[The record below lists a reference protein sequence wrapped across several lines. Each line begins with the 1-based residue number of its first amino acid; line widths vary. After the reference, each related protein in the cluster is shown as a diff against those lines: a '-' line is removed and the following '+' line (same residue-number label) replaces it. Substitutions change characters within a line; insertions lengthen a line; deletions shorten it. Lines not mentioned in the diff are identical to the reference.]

1 MSYVWHSLKM
11 LWKSAAQYRSSL
23 VMQMIAQ
30 LIMTAGDLLA
40 VLVLMDR
47 FLHIGRWQPAEV
59 LFFFGVMQAAFAVTE
74 CFNRGL
80 GTFNGMIASG
90 SFDTVLLRPKSL
102 LLQVLCSRLD
112 PRRFGSLLVGMAAIA
127 VASATLRLRWTV
139 GKVVLML
146 ETLLGSVTL
155 LLGLFLIEATV
166 CFFSIRSIEMVNT
179 LTYGGR
185 TTCQYPI
192 DIYPKPLRLLF
203 TFVAPIALC
212 MHLPVSVVLDR
223 PMFDVPSWCAYAAP
237 LAGVVFFA
245 LMSRAWYFGVRK
257 YRSTGS

>member
-1 MSYVWHSLKM
+1 MRYVLHSLKM

-23 VMQMIAQ
+23 VMQVIAQ

-59 LFFFGVMQAAFAVTE
+59 LFFFGVMQLTFAVTE

-80 GTFNGMIASG
+80 GTFHNMIGTG
-90 SFDTVLLRPKSL
+90 SFDTVLLRPRNL
-102 LLQVLCSRLD
+102 LLQVICSQVD
-112 PRRFGSLLVGMAAIA
+112 PRRFGSFSVGVAA
-127 VASATLRLRWTV
+127 VVLASRTLRLRWSGAKLLLLGETV
-139 GKVVLML
+139 LGSLML
-146 ETLLGSVTL
+146 LM
-155 LLGLFLIEATV
+155 GLFLIEATV
-166 CFFSIRSIEMVNT
+166 CFFSVRSIEMVNT

-203 TFVAPIALC
+203 LYVAPIALC
-212 MHLPVSVVLDR
+212 MHLPVSIILEK
-223 PMFDVPSWCAYAAP
+223 PMFDIPGWCAYLTP
-237 LAGVVFFA
+237 LAGLIFFL
-245 LMSRAWYFGVRK
+245 LMARCWYFGVRR